1 MQFLVEC
8 LPRDGNRNQGA
19 YKEVVL
25 LWVLTKVNNPVLSCL
40 NIGLGTVLHEHLQV
54 VS

>member
-40 NIGLGTVLHEHLQV
+40 
-54 VS
+54 